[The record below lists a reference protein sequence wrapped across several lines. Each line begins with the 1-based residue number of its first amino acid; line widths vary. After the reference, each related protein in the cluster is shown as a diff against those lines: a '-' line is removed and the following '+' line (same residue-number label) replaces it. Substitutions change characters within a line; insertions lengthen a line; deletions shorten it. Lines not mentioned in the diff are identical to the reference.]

1 MTNLPLH
8 KIFIGLGIVFFI
20 AGILWYFFSDKLHW
34 LGKLPGDFRY
44 EGENSRFYFP
54 LTTMLLISAIIN
66 LILWLIRKFF

>member
-1 MTNLPLH
+1 MMNFPVH
-8 KIFIGLGIVFFI
+8 KILISTGLLLLA
-20 AGILWYFFSDKLHW
+20 AGVVWYFFSDKLHW
-34 LGKLPGDFRY
+34 LGKLPGDFRH